1 MRSSDVATLFGLR
14 VSTQSIFPLAVLTA
28 LILPTLLIAPL
39 QAQNLEQVEV
49 GPPPLHRA
57 EPPVP
62 SATAKE
68 LESRGDEL
76 QSQKYYLDAIDYY
89 QAALRKDPR
98 NAVLTNKVG
107 MQQLLL
113 HRWREARKSFDQAIK
128 LDKKYANAYA
138 NLAVVYYEDWS
149 YTKAIRNY
157 DKAIQLDGDEA
168 VFYNNR
174 GAALFA
180 KKQYQKAAEDY
191 AKALQLDPE
200 IFERSSRGPGIQAQ
214 LPSPQD
220 IARYDY
226 VLAKLFA
233 KSGSPDRSLHY
244 LKKAME
250 EGYKDIKNVYK
261 DEEFSSLRKDPRF
274 AELMASKTV
283 AISN

>member
-1 MRSSDVATLFGLR
+1 MRSSRVATLWGVAL
-14 VSTQSIFPLAVLTA
+14 STLWFFASSVLTFS
-28 LILPTLLIAPL
+28 ILPGILAAPL
-39 QAQNLEQVEV
+39 HAQSLEQLDV
-49 GPPPLHRA
+49 GPPPMHRA
-57 EPPVP
+57 EPPAP
-62 SATAKE
+62 GASAKE
-68 LESRGDEL
+68 LEARGDEL
-76 QSQKYYLDAIDYY
+76 QAAKYYLDAIDYY

-113 HRWREARKSFDQAIK
+113 HRWHDARKSFEHAIK

-149 YTKAIRNY
+149 YTKAIHNY

-180 KKQYQKAAEDY
+180 KKQYEKAAADY

-233 KSGSPDRSLHY
+233 KNGLSDRSLHY
-244 LKKAME
+244 LKKSME

-261 DEEFSSLRKDPRF
+261 DEEFSELRKDPRF